1 VLSLRKPWRILL
13 LVVGVSAALRLR
25 AAESIPTPWIAP
37 DELTYA
43 ELGRSFWQTGRF
55 AILGVPTAF
64 YSALYPIL
72 AGLPLSLGDRETG
85 YELVKAMNA
94 VVISLTALP
103 VYLWGRELVSRRW
116 ALVAAVV
123 TLAAPCLAY
132 AGLIMTEV
140 VFFPTALLAAWA
152 MARAVAV
159 PTLRRQALAL
169 GAIVLVCAARMQAFV
184 FLPAYVT
191 AVALEA
197 GLHRDRR
204 RMRAHVPA
212 LGGLLLVAV
221 LWSGWQLR
229 HGGPLTKVL
238 GGYQAAGESGYDAG
252 EAARYVLYH
261 LGDLMLIS
269 GVVPFCAL
277 FVLAWR
283 AVEGREDN
291 PNARAFL
298 ATTISLV
305 AWIVVEVGVF
315 ASRHV
320 GHLAERNLFPL
331 VPLLLLALVLWLQR
345 GAPRPLVPA
354 LTASLVAVA
363 LLVGIPLERFTT
375 VAAAP
380 SAFTQIPLYELTDGL
395 NLDTAVPLAAAVLLA
410 VCGFVPRRVLAV
422 GVPALLV
429 VLGVAASVSA
439 SRFIASESRNVQKLT
454 LGPEKDWIDASARGP
469 VTYLET
475 GFLNAETPSQSLFWN
490 SKIQAADSYPDRYRG
505 AQVVGL
511 PLRPVGPL
519 EDGRIVDSQH
529 RQVDA
534 PYALASND
542 LLLAGKPV
550 AQLAQGLVLWKIDQP
565 LRARRWWSGI
575 ASGGTV
581 DRKAELQVYA
591 CRGGALKGMLT
602 ATPARKILVL
612 RNGIPYDRLD
622 APADVPKA
630 FVVPSIVGK
639 PVGTR
644 LCRITLRSDGPF
656 SLWGTNFA

>member
-1 VLSLRKPWRILL
+1 MLSLRKPWRILL
-13 LVVGVSAALRLR
+13 LVVGLSAALRLR

-43 ELGRSFWQTGRF
+43 ELGRSFWHTGQF

-85 YELVKAMNA
+85 YELVKTLNA
-94 VVISLTALP
+94 VVISLTAVP

-116 ALVAAVV
+116 ALVAAVI
-123 TLAAPCLAY
+123 TLAAPSLAY

-140 VFFPTALLAAWA
+140 VFFPTAVLAAWA
-152 MARAVAV
+152 IARAVAV

-169 GAIVLVCAARMQAFV
+169 AAIVLVCAARMQAFV

-191 AVALEA
+191 AVVLDA
-197 GLHRDRR
+197 GLHRDRGR
-204 RMRAHVPA
+204 VRAHVPA
-212 LGGLLLVAV
+212 LGGLLLVAL

-229 HGGPLTKVL
+229 HGGPLAKVL
-238 GGYQAAGESGYDAG
+238 GGYQAAGESGYNAG

-261 LGDLMLIS
+261 LGDLVLIS

-283 AVEGREDN
+283 AVEGREDD
-291 PNARAFL
+291 PDVRAYL
-298 ATTISLV
+298 ATTISLT
-305 AWIVVEVGVF
+305 AWLVVEVGVF

-354 LTASLVAVA
+354 LTAALVAVA
-363 LLVGIPLERFTT
+363 LLVAIPLERFTT
-375 VAAAP
+375 IAATP
-380 SAFTQIPLYELTDGL
+380 SAFTQIPLLELTDGL
-395 NLDTAVPLAAAVLLA
+395 NLDTVVPLAAAVLLA
-410 VCGFVPRRVLAV
+410 VCGFVPRRALAI
-422 GVPALLV
+422 GVPVLLV
-429 VLGVAASVSA
+429 VLGTAASVSA
-439 SRFIASESRNVQKLT
+439 SRFVASESRDVQKLT
-454 LGPEKDWIDASARGP
+454 HGPKKDWIDASARGP

-490 SKIQAADSYPDRYRG
+490 KRITAADGYLG
-505 AQVVGL
+505 TKVIGL

-519 EDGRIVDSQH
+519 EDGRIVDSNG

-534 PYALASND
+534 PYVLASND
-542 LLLAGKPV
+542 LLLAGDPV
-550 AQLAQGLVLWKIDQP
+550 AQLAQGLVLWKVEQP

-581 DRKAELQVYA
+581 EHKAELQVYA
-591 CRGGALKGMLT
+591 CRGGTLKGLLT
-602 ATPARKILVL
+602 STPARKILVL
-612 RNGIPYDRLD
+612 RNGVPYDRLD
-622 APADVPKA
+622 APADAPKP

-639 PVGTR
+639 PLGQR
-644 LCRITLRSDGPF
+644 LCRITLSSDGPF